1 MTDIAI
7 QERQSVQ
14 FLPDAKK
21 GSGLT
26 ELVPYVTV
34 RSEIL
39 PIWGTRERERWLR
52 LYYRHPHNWL
62 GQSAFGGLIKKVK
75 STPWEIKG
83 ARRVKYFQEVLQ
95 QADFGRGWG
104 SLLSKVVLDFLRQD
118 GGGYI
123 EVIAPGKPDRE
134 PVGPITGLA
143 PLDSLRCLPTGD
155 PEFPVI
161 YYNRKGQLHL
171 LHRSRVI
178 QLVDLP
184 DSDEERPGY
193 GLCALSRAITIVTQ
207 QIAMNRYVSQKLDDR
222 PKPGFVLAQNISR
235 AKVDE
240 AFQRQQEAMQRDSLP
255 PEGNTVWLFGVDPAN
270 PIKLD
275 SFTFASAP
283 EGWSAKE
290 YNELHVNAMAAALG
304 VDVQEIWQL
313 TGGNLGSGQQSQIL
327 HLKSQG
333 KTYGDLLTTLE
344 RAINKTLPET
354 LDFAFKHHDPQE
366 SQLSAATAQTW
377 AGVTTSV
384 GGILSD
390 DEKRRLLANKVEA
403 IQDVITDENGEIVRL
418 DDVDVDEEQETAP
431 DIGNPVDPAQQQ
443 TASDTSPVV
452 AGQESAGTVKK
463 AAEPEAQS
471 APQTQIDPVTPVT
484 PPAPVDTKHTPDDVI
499 KMLRAGVITIGQAQ
513 EQLGQPVDPLFADM
527 YMKDGVPVPKEV
539 LTRLY
544 ETAFGRGVDT
554 FSNALAAPPATE
566 EKDIQSTRLD
576 FELEFETLMIQRK
589 ELSSRSMGAR
599 VRSLLRQ
606 YGYLA
611 YQDGLTDG
619 GVEDGVLDDD
629 DEAEFVALLA
639 AQNTFVSDFSKA
651 AADLSDALAAGK
663 PAMWYTKSIA
673 TFYETGRLSADRN
686 GMYEFV
692 GDDGEESCDTCQRLK
707 DQRHRMKDWTR
718 KKLRPGV
725 DTDNFECRGFNC
737 RHLLKKTTSK
747 ARGRF

>member
-403 IQDVITDENGEIVRL
+403 IQDVITDEKGEIIRL
-418 DDVDVDEEQETAP
+418 DDVDVDEEQQTAP
-431 DIGNPVDPAQQQ
+431 DVGNPVTPPDQQQ
-443 TASDTSPVV
+443 TATDATPL
-452 AGQESAGTVKK
+452 AGQE
-463 AAEPEAQS
+463 
-471 APQTQIDPVTPVT
+471 QTQQ
-484 PPAPVDTKHTPDDVI
+484 K
-499 KMLRAGVITIGQAQ
+499 
-513 EQLGQPVDPLFADM
+513 
-527 YMKDGVPVPKEV
+527 
-539 LTRLY
+539 
-544 ETAFGRGVDT
+544 
-554 FSNALAAPPATE
+554 S
-566 EKDIQSTRLD
+566 IQSTRLD